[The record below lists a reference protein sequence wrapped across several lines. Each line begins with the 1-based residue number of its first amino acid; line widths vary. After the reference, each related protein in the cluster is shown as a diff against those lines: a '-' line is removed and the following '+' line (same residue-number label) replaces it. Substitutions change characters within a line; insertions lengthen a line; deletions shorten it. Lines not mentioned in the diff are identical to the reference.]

1 MHKREI
7 LNININKHLYGKS
20 LNRDCIPRAFPPV
33 LYKFFYYI
41 MQLKEMRTTH
51 FFPNTVFLDYFLP
64 PKGVGYFKEGEYS
77 TEEIISNNA
86 QWKLCPKYFVS
97 LSR

>member
-41 MQLKEMRTTH
+41 MQLKEMSYP
-51 FFPNTVFLDYFLP
+51 FFSKYCIPRLFFATK
-64 PKGVGYFKEGEYS
+64 KGGLF
-77 TEEIISNNA
+77 
-86 QWKLCPKYFVS
+86 
-97 LSR
+97 

>member
-41 MQLKEMRTTH
+41 MQLKEMSYP
-51 FFPNTVFLDYFLP
+51 FFSKIILYSSTIFCHQ
-64 PKGVGYFKEGEYS
+64 KGLVILRKVN
-77 TEEIISNNA
+77 I
-86 QWKLCPKYFVS
+86 
-97 LSR
+97 

>member
-1 MHKREI
+1 MHKGEI

-41 MQLKEMRTTH
+41 MQLKEMSYP
-51 FFPNTVFLDYFLP
+51 FF
-64 PKGVGYFKEGEYS
+64 S
-77 TEEIISNNA
+77 
-86 QWKLCPKYFVS
+86 KYCIPRLFFATKRGW
-97 LSR
+97 LF